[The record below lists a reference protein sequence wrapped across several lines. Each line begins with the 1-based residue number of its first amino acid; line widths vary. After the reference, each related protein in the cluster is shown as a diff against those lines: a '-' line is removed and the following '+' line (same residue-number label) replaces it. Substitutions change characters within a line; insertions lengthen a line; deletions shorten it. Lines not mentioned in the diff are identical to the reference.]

1 MLLKKIKFFLLFL
14 VNRLT
19 LYTGSRIA
27 ALRKGKSVNEESPG
41 FMETRHQITSG
52 WSNPRESATENYRR
66 ALFGKVEKARQELT
80 AKLAITLAR

>member
-1 MLLKKIKFFLLFL
+1 VYCYVAVPLKKIKFFLLFL

-66 ALFGKVEKARQELT
+66 ALFGKVEKAR
-80 AKLAITLAR
+80 